1 MDENEIIMTIYNNNS
16 LIFIE
21 EIIENIRNLTNIT
34 NIINNENNLNNI
46 IFDIEIT
53 HLNNINQEAFKTCKE
68 INQKICKAIKIKS
81 NDDLLKTSC
90 LICMEDYKENEYK
103 RIIPNCNHVYHKK
116 CIDKWLKK
124 TATCPVCRT
133 KLL

>member
-1 MDENEIIMTIYNNNS
+1 MDENEINMTIYNDN
-16 LIFIE
+16 LLFIE
-21 EIIENIRNLTNIT
+21 EIIQ
-34 NIINNENNLNNI
+34 NIINLTQLRQIINIENNENI

-53 HLNNINQEAFKTCKE
+53 HLNNEEFFKNCKE
-68 INQKICKAIKIKS
+68 INEKVSKAIKIKS
-81 NDDLLKTSC
+81 DDILLKTSC

-103 RIIPNCNHVYHKK
+103 RILPKCNHIYHKK

-124 TATCPVCRT
+124 NATCPVCRT